1 MNDEKIKIIA
11 DALEEQ
17 GVPAKEIEETVE
29 ALKMKEKL
37 EKEKKEQKERDA
49 EALELVRQRDE
60 AARTELV
67 AGLLTLAIEEYK
79 EKMKEWNRP
88 VNRLKRFFDF

>member
-29 ALKMKEKL
+29 ALKMKAKL
-37 EKEKKEQKERDA
+37 EKEKKEQEEQEA
-49 EALELVRQRDE
+49 EALELERQRE
-60 AARTELV
+60 ET
-67 AGLLTLAIEEYK
+67 GLLALALEEYK
-79 EKMKEWNRP
+79 ENMKEWNRP
-88 VNRLKRFFDF
+88 VNRLKRFFDL